1 MQVLLNLLSNAVK
14 YNRPGGLVS
23 LSCIQMEGEGEREG
37 EREVRQGSG
46 NGGIGDRVRLRVH
59 DTGYGLSEEKLA
71 RLFTPFERLGAEQS
85 EVEGTGLGLALSKR
99 LVEAMGGSL
108 HVETRAGE
116 GSTFMVE
123 LARVESPV
131 DRLAQNGGVKSG
143 ATENG
148 MGRTATVLYIEDNLA
163 NLSLIETI
171 LAGRPEI
178 TLMSALQGQLGI
190 ELAWQHSPDLI
201 LLDLHLPDMS
211 GDDVLR
217 RLRADHRTRRTPVM
231 VISADAT
238 TGRTQRMMDAGA
250 DAYMT
255 KPLDVDEFLDTV
267 DRLLERDRGGVR

>member
-1 MQVLLNLLSNAVK
+1 MPA
-14 YNRPGGLVS
+14 
-23 LSCIQMEGEGEREG
+23 
-37 EREVRQGSG
+37 GSRG
-46 NGGIGDRVRLRVH
+46 RLRINVH
-59 DTGYGLSEEKLA
+59 DSGYGIPPEKVD

-99 LVEAMGGSL
+99 LVEAMGGALSF
-108 HVETRAGE
+108 ETRAGE
-116 GSTFMVE
+116 GSTFTIE
-123 LARVESPV
+123 LAEVESPTE
-131 DRLAQNGGVKSG
+131 RLAANGGVTDAHAKDG
-143 ATENG
+143 N
-148 MGRTATVLYIEDNLA
+148 GRTATVLYIEDNLA

-178 TLMSALQGQLGI
+178 SLMSALQGQLGI

-217 RLRADHRTRRTPVM
+217 RLRGDQRTRATPVV

-238 TGRTQRMMDAGA
+238 TGRTQRLLDAGA

-255 KPLDVDEFLDTV
+255 KPLDVDDFLRTV
-267 DRLLERDRGGVR
+267 DRLLVRGRGGGP